1 MDDRVSLEALVTA
14 LYTGMMSAT
23 LSDIEFLFD
32 AAVRFHQSGNLQR
45 ASELYE
51 RIQSLQPRHT
61 MALNNQALIA
71 RALGRL
77 DLALKMLQEANRQ
90 DPANFEI
97 LANLGRISLQDNRHA
112 DAERYL
118 RMALELRSSDCHLG
132 NCLGTALRRQGK
144 LPEAREVLL
153 AQLAAYPE
161 DFDLLFN
168 LGLVAAENDAPSARR
183 YFRQALDQ
191 RPGDEGVMA
200 QLNRLGTEA

>member
-1 MDDRVSLEALVTA
+1 MYDPVSLEALVPA
-14 LYTGMMSAT
+14 LYTSMMSAT
-23 LSDIEFLFD
+23 RSDIEFLFN
-32 AAVRFHQSGNLQR
+32 AAVRFHRSGNLQR

-61 MALNNQALIA
+61 MAMNNQALIA

-90 DPANFEI
+90 EPTNFEI
-97 LANLGRISLQDNRHA
+97 LANLGRISLQDNRPA

-118 RMALELRSSDCHLG
+118 KKALELRSSDCHLG

-144 LPEAREVLL
+144 LPEARTVLL
-153 AQLAAYPE
+153 AQLAANPE

-168 LGLVAAENDAPSARR
+168 LGLVAAENDAASARC
-183 YFRQALDQ
+183 YFRQALVQ
-191 RPGDEGVMA
+191 RPGDEEVIV
-200 QLNRLGTEA
+200 QLNKLGTDT